1 MRGIFEAVCYIHE
14 RNIMHRDLKPQIIL
28 VDDVNVLITVKNIDF
43 GFGNEQIASKALEN
57 TQCGTLTF
65 IAREIV

>member
-1 MRGIFEAVCYIHE
+1 
-14 RNIMHRDLKPQIIL
+14 MHRDLKPQIIL